1 MVMTAIPA
9 QLSASARAAQQE
21 REALEGI
28 AQQERMKSLGQSI
41 VPPEPVRMVTAIPVG
56 MGTDGPLVYVS
67 LESPAEGEPLPD
79 EVVPGLAA
87 LRASGMTE
95 AEIAAYV
102 AEMTGQPVPPPSS
115 PAAAVLEQVEGG
127 TAALGKATPVLGV
140 VRAATLA
147 PRGVTPR
154 PMTAD
159 EMAEA
164 SRAVG
169 AAKTRLSE
177 AEEALQQAQAER
189 AAAVEALEAARH
201 RVAEGFA
208 ALMT

>member
-1 MVMTAIPA
+1 MSAIPA

-28 AQQERMKSLGQSI
+28 AQQERMKALGQSI
-41 VPPEPVRMVTAIPVG
+41 VPPEPVRIVAP
-56 MGTDGPLVYVS
+56 PS
-67 LESPAEGEPLPD
+67 PESAPAAYEQEEAPSD

-87 LRASGMTE
+87 LRASGMSE
-95 AEIAAYV
+95 DELAAYV
-102 AEMTGQPVPPPSS
+102 AEMTGQPVPAPSS
-115 PAAAVLEQVEGG
+115 PAEAVLAHVEGG
-127 TAALGKATPVLGV
+127 TAALGRATPVLGV

-154 PMTAD
+154 AMSAE

-169 AAKTRLSE
+169 AAKNRLSE

-189 AAAVEALEAARH
+189 AAAVDALEAARH